1 MTSQYYS
8 TISGIQWQYY
18 WLWML
23 VINWKCMKFHRTIG
37 SLPVFVTGSSKVPFV
52 RNQEQLK

>member
-8 TISGIQWQYY
+8 AISGIQWQYY

-23 VINWKCMKFHRTIG
+23 AIYCEHIKFHRTKG

-52 RNQEQLK
+52 RNQDGLK